1 MISSLGMEE
10 EGKSSKMCGWGY
22 NILLIL
28 QVKALAQI
36 IFRKQNV
43 VPQGNMQLY
52 YYICQKTIQVTTI
65 HWEDEFSEAVMLR
78 ET

>member
-1 MISSLGMEE
+1 M
-10 EGKSSKMCGWGY
+10 
-22 NILLIL
+22 
-28 QVKALAQI
+28 

-52 YYICQKTIQVTTI
+52 YYLCQKIIQVTVI
-65 HWEDEFSEAVMLR
+65 HGEDEVSEAVMLR